1 MTAGKGAHALA
12 EEAKRRAREADAL
25 RANLKK
31 RKAQARGR
39 AAQETDMSIRTV
51 LDFWFGAEPG
61 AMRAAWFEKNAEFD
75 AACHAIL
82 GPLAARAAKGE
93 LDSWLDTEEGSLAL
107 IVLLDQ
113 APRNLHR
120 STPAAFACD
129 AAALKAARATIAKGF
144 DRALGGL
151 ERFFVYLP
159 FEHAEDLAAQDEA
172 CALMRALPEAPW
184 KPRIVEYADKH
195 RAVIAEFGRFP
206 HRNAIL
212 GRDSTESEKTYLAQP
227 GAGF

>member
-1 MTAGKGAHALA
+1 VSHKGEHALA
-12 EEAKRRAREADAL
+12 EEAKRKAREADAL

-39 AAQETDMSIRTV
+39 AAQETEMSIRTV

-61 AMRAAWFEKNAEFD
+61 AMRAAWFEKNDAFD
-75 AACHAIL
+75 AQCRAIL
-82 GPLAARAAKGE
+82 GPLAARAATGE

-120 STPAAFACD
+120 GTPSAFATD
-129 AAALKAARATIAKGF
+129 PAALKAARATIAKGF
-144 DRALGGL
+144 DRALGAV
-151 ERFFVYLP
+151 ERVFVYLP

-172 CALMRALPEAPW
+172 CALMRALPEASW
-184 KPRIVEYADKH
+184 KARIVDYADKH
-195 RAVIAEFGRFP
+195 RDVIARFGRFP
-206 HRNAIL
+206 HRNAVL
-212 GRDSTESEKTYLAQP
+212 GRDSTQAEKTYLSQP

>member
-1 MTAGKGAHALA
+1 MSRKGEHALA
-12 EEAKRRAREADAL
+12 EEAKRKAREADAL

-39 AAQETDMSIRTV
+39 AAQETDMSIRSV
-51 LDFWFGAEPG
+51 LDFWFGPEPG

-75 AACHAIL
+75 AQCRATL
-82 GPLAARAAKGE
+82 GPLAARAAQGE

-107 IVLLDQ
+107 VVLLDQ

-120 STPAAFACD
+120 GTPAAFATD
-129 AAALKAARATIAKGF
+129 PAALKAARATIAKGF
-144 DRALGGL
+144 DRALGGV
-151 ERFFVYLP
+151 ERVFVYLP

-184 KPRIVEYADKH
+184 KARIVDYADKH

-212 GRDSTESEKTYLAQP
+212 GRDSTEAEKTYLSQP